1 MLLFGND
8 HPVAGN
14 TLCIVP
20 PAKAAALA
28 RTVFIVDQDAAVRD
42 ALTISLRTHGFGV
55 LSFRSAEHF
64 LDLGP
69 WDRNGCLLVE
79 LDLSKMSGIDLIA
92 GLANKHVEMPTI
104 IMSARLRR
112 PFPDHRLPSGVISI
126 LQKPFG
132 QGELLKSLRLAF
144 GS

>member
-1 MLLFGND
+1 MFPLGND

-14 TLCIVP
+14 ACRIVP
-20 PAKAAALA
+20 PAKAAALT
-28 RTVFIVDQDAAVRD
+28 RTVFIIDHDAAVRD

-55 LSFRSAEHF
+55 LSFRSAESF
-64 LDLGP
+64 LDFGA
-69 WDRNGCLLVE
+69 WHQNGCLLVE
-79 LDLSKMSGIDLIA
+79 LDLSKMSGTDLIA
-92 GLANKHVEMPTI
+92 GLATRHVNLPAI

-112 PFPDHRLPSGVISI
+112 PFPDHQLPSGVVSI

-132 QGELLKSLRLAF
+132 QGELLTSLRLAF